1 MARGRLVATSIAT
14 DKRLNS
20 LSLESEW
27 LFLKSIPHLDRD
39 GLILGDACL
48 LVARVCPRRP
58 EALSMADGLIAEW
71 LAAGLVIS
79 YECEDG
85 RVLFFPGF
93 AKNQDLRYDRE
104 RASELPPPPGW
115 ERTEDGLALIET
127 AAEAPSAGPVTGDNQ
142 QNPELVRSNDGALPE
157 EIPYYNYNY
166 KEDLSRTPAHASPPE
181 SKSES
186 PKPAHRP
193 PPVVP
198 VPESRPFAQKVV
210 KSPPSPHMPKG
221 LRLPGG
227 YVPAGEGQNPVQVYY
242 ERFRFDNPEARLSAP
257 QEDDLV
263 RMCPDLPKLRQVV
276 VAYSQA
282 GHRPRNVK
290 LILDWYTNGCPV
302 APGAAG
308 KNTPAAAK
316 PKGPKFINIPEAA
329 L

>member
-27 LFLKSIPHLDRD
+27 LFLKTIPHLDRD

-58 EALSMADGLIAEW
+58 EALAKAEGLIAEW
-71 LAAGLVIS
+71 LAAGLVLS

-127 AAEAPSAGPVTGDNQ
+127 AAEAPSPEHVTGDNQ
-142 QNPELVRSNDGALPE
+142 ANPELVRSDAGATPE
-157 EIPYYNYNY
+157 QIPYYNYIQ
-166 KEDLSRTPAHASPPE
+166 DQDHSLAPAHARPAEPAPE
-181 SKSES
+181 P

-193 PPVVP
+193 PPIISI
-198 VPESRPFAQKVV
+198 PEPRTIKA
-210 KSPPSPHMPKG
+210 PPSPHMPKG

-227 YVPAGEGQNPVQVYY
+227 YIPAGEGQNPVQVYY

-263 RMCPDLPKLRQVV
+263 RMCPDLSKLRQVV
-276 VAYSQA
+276 IAYSQA

-290 LILDWYTNGCPV
+290 LILDWYANGCPA

-308 KNTPAAAK
+308 KSAAAAAK